1 MEDIDSI
8 TYKFIIIGDSTVGKT
23 CFFKKLTTGKY
34 SNKNISTIGIDRRSL
49 SLKVK
54 INENDQEIEKNFD
67 IHIWDTAGQ
76 ERFRAIT
83 KGYYKDSQCL
93 ILMYD
98 ITNKE
103 SFDSIENWVLNV
115 KDSLGEEENNKTG
128 NENKYLI
135 ILLGNKLDLDQSG
148 LRKVPTEL
156 AEKKC
161 EELNVF
167 WGGELSVKDSS
178 LEELTEKF
186 KDYTKEVY
194 KIIGNNIPERNTIR
208 VVKNDQIEDKI
219 KTSKCPC

>member
-208 VVKNDQIEDKI
+208 VVKNDQIEDKN

>member
-135 ILLGNKLDLDQSG
+135 ILLGNKLDLDQDG

-208 VVKNDQIEDKI
+208 VVKNDQIEDKN

>member
-1 MEDIDSI
+1 MDELELI

-34 SNKNISTIGIDRRSL
+34 SNKNISTIGIDRKTL

-54 INENDQEIEKNFD
+54 INENGEEKDKNFE
-67 IHIWDTAGQ
+67 IQIWDTAGQ

-83 KGYYKDSQCL
+83 KGYYKDSQGL

-98 ITNKE
+98 ITNQE
-103 SFDSIENWVLNV
+103 SFDNIEKWVLNV
-115 KDSLGEEENNKTG
+115 KDLLGEEENNNFG
-128 NENKYLI
+128 NNNKYLT
-135 ILLGNKLDLDQSG
+135 ILLGNKVDLSENG

-161 EELNVF
+161 NELNIF
-167 WGGELSVKDSS
+167 WGGEISVKDFSV
-178 LEELTEKF
+178 EELIEKF

-194 KIIGNNIPERNTIR
+194 KLIGNDVAVRNTIR
-208 VVKNDQIEDKI
+208 VVKSDQIENKT
-219 KTSKCPC
+219 KTSKCRC